1 MNLPFFNLHSHFLDT
16 QNVTI
21 FQADDEVEENQWHS
35 IGIHPWSANEVIE
48 ETKYL
53 DRLSNQNCIAMGE
66 IGLDKLKGP
75 EMEVQIE
82 IFQKQIE
89 WSEKFELPVII
100 HCVKAWNELRVLKRN
115 LKPSQ
120 PWIFHGFS
128 KIGILDEVLE
138 EGLYVSFGNRILKDE
153 KLLALATRLP
163 VDKVFFETDDAKCYI
178 EEIYHAFAKAKQITL
193 QELKFIQNK
202 NFKRVFKKW
211 KSG

>member
-1 MNLPFFNLHSHFLDT
+1 MILPYFNLHSHFSDT

-35 IGIHPWSANEVIE
+35 IGIHPWSANEEIE
-48 ETKYL
+48 EIKYL
-53 DRLSNQNCIAMGE
+53 GRLSNQNCIAMGE
-66 IGLDKLKGP
+66 IGLDKLKVP
-75 EMEVQIE
+75 EMNVQIE

-100 HCVKAWNELRVLKRN
+100 HCVKAWNELKVLKRN

-128 KIGILDEVLE
+128 KIGILDEILN
-138 EGLYVSFGNRILKDE
+138 EGFYVSFGMRILKDS
-153 KLLALATRLP
+153 KLLESAT
-163 VDKVFFETDDAKCYI
+163 KVPNNKFFLETDDAKVDI
-178 EEIYHAFAKAKQITL
+178 HEIYGEFAKAKKIPLQTL
-193 QELKFIQNK
+193 KEIQFN

-211 KSG
+211 KNG

>member
-1 MNLPFFNLHSHFLDT
+1 MNLPFFNLHSHFSDT

-53 DRLSNQNCIAMGE
+53 GSLSNLNCIALGE

-75 EMEVQIE
+75 EICIQIE
-82 IFQKQIE
+82 IFEKQIE

-100 HCVKAWNELRVLKRN
+100 HCVKAWNELKVLKRK
-115 LKPSQ
+115 LKPNQ
-120 PWIFHGFS
+120 PWVFHGFS
-128 KIGILDEVLE
+128 KIGILDEVLD
-138 EGLYVSFGNRILKDE
+138 EGLFVSFGKRILIDE
-153 KLLALATRLP
+153 KLLTCATKIP
-163 VDKVFFETDDAKCYI
+163 NEKVFFETDDTKCDI
-178 EEIYHAFAKAKQITL
+178 EEIYRAFAKAKQITL
-193 QELKFIQNK
+193 QDLKEIQFN